1 MVQTRPHY
9 SFFEAARDG
18 QEHST
23 LEVEQPALEV
33 DDSHHDPNS
42 YHPKGVDEGA
52 VNDSPVGWHEK
63 EGEDTTITATKKP
76 LYRRKRFIVLG
87 IALLLILVG
96 AVVGGAV
103 GGTLSHKN
111 NRTSSQEL
119 SNSTTSSTHS
129 SPSTTSPTLSS
140 QIGTVVPTSSPSTA
154 PFISNLASVS
164 YTDQDNVP
172 QRRLYHQDSKG
183 ILKESAW
190 NGSDQEWYI
199 STEALALAKPGSPL
213 AAARTPDP
221 DGVVSANSDQASG
234 FMLTGSHLQQLNV
247 YCVSPDGHLIEI
259 YLSSDGGTMDRL
271 PLGKLPLPRV
281 PTLRRCGSVITGVKT
296 ATERLSSSPTKTAAT
311 PFNLGIS
318 RRAKCNGQH
327 YEPTLC
333 LGVVWLSI
341 CYQDRMVLLL
351 SACITK
357 STAVDLS
364 PLIMRHE
371 VANPIP
377 VSCSWNLTH
386 PCVTFSFFQGCCADV
401 LRLDNHRGWNL
412 HEDFNIDILSDRAP
426 LASFISSN
434 IDNEG
439 APYLME
445 VLSSSSHGVTVD
457 WWSSSQAP
465 SLQNSQSPEVM
476 AGVQNYSAIAAN
488 GDGHVYAF
496 QDGVVK
502 EFTVSEDG
510 LRWSLV
516 GNVDTVAP

>member
-199 STEALALAKPGSPL
+199 STEALALAKTGSPL

-259 YLSSDGGTMDRL
+259 YLSSDGWNNGSLTARQITPSPGSNIAAMWQRYYGCEDCYGT
-271 PLGKLPLPRV
+271 PLLVAYEDSGNAIQF
-281 PTLRRCGSVITGVKT
+281 GN
-296 ATERLSSSPTKTAAT
+296 LSSSEVQWTTLRANPMPGSGLA
-311 PFNLGIS
+311 FNLLPRSDGSAAFRLYYQINS
-318 RRAKCNGQH
+318 GGLVSID
-327 YEPTLC
+327 YETRS
-333 LGVVWLSI
+333 G
-341 CYQDRMVLLL
+341 
-351 SACITK
+351 
-357 STAVDLS
+357 
-364 PLIMRHE
+364 E
-371 VANPIP
+371 
-377 VSCSWNLTH
+377 
-386 PCVTFSFFQGCCADV
+386 
-401 LRLDNHRGWNL
+401 
-412 HEDFNIDILSDRAP
+412 SDTSELFLEPHAP
-426 LASFISSN
+426 LRYFLILP
-434 IDNEG
+434 G
-439 APYLME
+439 MLC
-445 VLSSSSHGVTVD
+445 
-457 WWSSSQAP
+457 
-465 SLQNSQSPEVM
+465 
-476 AGVQNYSAIAAN
+476 
-488 GDGHVYAF
+488 
-496 QDGVVK
+496 
-502 EFTVSEDG
+502 
-510 LRWSLV
+510 
-516 GNVDTVAP
+516 